1 VTREQQESVVI
12 EAPPVSGLKRG
23 ETPQHYVA
31 RTFVLDLGDF

>member
-1 VTREQQESVVI
+1 MA

-23 ETPQHYVA
+23 ETPQQYIA